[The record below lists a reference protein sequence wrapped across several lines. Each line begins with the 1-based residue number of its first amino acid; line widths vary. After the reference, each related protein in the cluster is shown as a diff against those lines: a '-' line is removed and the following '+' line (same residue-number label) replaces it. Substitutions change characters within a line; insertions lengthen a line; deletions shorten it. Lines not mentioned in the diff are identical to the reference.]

1 MNSNPYVLE
10 NKDLFRNRPELLEL
24 IKVFR
29 YEVQQAQRPASEWII
44 DDSDLQ
50 KLLKVSKRTTA
61 NYRAHGLITYSHLG
75 GKVVYLYSDVLDAI
89 NRNKIPAIQEQLRI
103 KLSH

>member
-1 MNSNPYVLE
+1 MQTNPYVLE
-10 NKDLFRNRPELLEL
+10 NRDLFKNRPEFLEL

-29 YEVQQAQRPASEWII
+29 YEVQQAQRPATEWII
-44 DDSDLQ
+44 DDADLQ

-61 NYRAHGLITYSHLG
+61 NYRAQGLITYSHLG
-75 GKVVYLYSDVLDAI
+75 SKVIYLYSDVLDAI

-103 KLSH
+103 RL

>member
-1 MNSNPYVLE
+1 MNTNPYVLE

-29 YEVQQAQRPASEWII
+29 YEVQQVQRPASEWII

-61 NYRAHGLITYSHLG
+61 NYRSQGLITYSHLG
-75 GKVVYLYSDVLDAI
+75 GKVIYLYSDVLDAI
-89 NRNKIPAIQEQLRI
+89 SRNKIPAIQEQLRI
-103 KLSH
+103 KL